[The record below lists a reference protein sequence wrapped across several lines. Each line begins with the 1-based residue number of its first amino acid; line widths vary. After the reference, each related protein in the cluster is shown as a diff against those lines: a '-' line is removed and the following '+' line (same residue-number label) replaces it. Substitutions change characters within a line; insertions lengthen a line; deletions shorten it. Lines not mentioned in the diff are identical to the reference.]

1 MSSREPLVSVIIPT
15 FNRAAY
21 LMEAVRS
28 VFAQTY
34 SAWELIVVD
43 DGSTD
48 DTLATLSALAHPKLR
63 LIAHERCHNPARLRN
78 VALRTAQG
86 TYAAFLDSDDLW
98 SPEKLEVQLADLLAH
113 PTARW
118 SYTKVRF
125 IDAQGA
131 ELPAS
136 LFERWD
142 PYDGDIFEALLL
154 HEAKVACPSVLA
166 ERRLLEEVNGFD
178 ESMRFCEDYEL
189 WLRLSRRAKV
199 RAVPIPLVSVRSHA
213 GSGTQ
218 QHRYTGWEYF
228 VRTYERVLGWPVG
241 PEAKARCRRQVAFF
255 LAKLAHADSVSGR
268 HRSAYSRLW
277 SALRRHPSSGAA
289 WHALARVTARAV
301 APAAALRAYRSLRH
315 RRHATA

>member
-1 MSSREPLVSVIIPT
+1 MSSSDPLVSVITPT
-15 FNRAAY
+15 LNRAAY
-21 LMEAVRS
+21 LTEAVRS

-63 LIAHERCHNPARLRN
+63 VIAHEQCHNPARLRN
-78 VALRTAQG
+78 AGLRAARG
-86 TYAAFLDSDDLW
+86 TYVAFLDSDDLW
-98 SPEKLEVQLADLLAH
+98 SPEKLSVQLTDLLAH
-113 PTARW
+113 PPARW
-118 SYTKVRF
+118 SYTQVRL
-125 IDAQGA
+125 IDAHGA
-131 ELPAS
+131 ELPPEM
-136 LFERWD
+136 FEPWR
-142 PYDGDIFEALLL
+142 PYDGAIFEALLL
-154 HEAKVACPSVLA
+154 HEAKVACPSVLV

-189 WLRLSRRAKV
+189 WLRLSRRANA
-199 RAVPIPLVSVRSHA
+199 RAVPVPLVSVRLHA

-218 QHRYTGWEYF
+218 QHRDAAWECF

-255 LAKLAHADSVSGR
+255 LAKLAHADSISGR
-268 HRSAYSRLW
+268 HRSAYGRLW
-277 SALRRHPSSGAA
+277 SALQRHPSSGAA